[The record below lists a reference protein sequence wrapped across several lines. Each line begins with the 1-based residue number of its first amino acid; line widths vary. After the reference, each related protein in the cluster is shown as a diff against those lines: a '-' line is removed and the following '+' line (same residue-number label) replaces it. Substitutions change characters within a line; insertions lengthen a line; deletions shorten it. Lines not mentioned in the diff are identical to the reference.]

1 MDIEHIGYVVED
13 PRAMAAWYVKH
24 LGMKVVRC
32 LGEPNYTQFLADSSR
47 CYKSPADLLAL
58 KAPHLSPKIF
68 LLYPIPLESLLHL
81 TGGHD
86 VPGRMKTF
94 ASDPDP
100 KNC

>member
-1 MDIEHIGYVVED
+1 MVIGD
-13 PRAMAAWYVKH
+13 L
-24 LGMKVVRC
+24 LGHEARQPVGLPHFC
-32 LGEPNYTQFLADSSR
+32 QE
-47 CYKSPADLLAL
+47 SPADLLAL